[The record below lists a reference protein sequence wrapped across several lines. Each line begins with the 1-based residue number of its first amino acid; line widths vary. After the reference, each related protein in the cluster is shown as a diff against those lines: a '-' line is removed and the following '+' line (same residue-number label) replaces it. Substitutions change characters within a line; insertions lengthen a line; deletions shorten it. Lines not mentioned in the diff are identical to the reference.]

1 MSRGPESRPNEA
13 AGLYRTDA
21 GEWGVTLRQVGE
33 GYEVVA
39 LKARSGVPLAC
50 ATERDALA
58 AMFTAPRAGADRY
71 PDWADFEWR
80 TRLGFARPDFDRVW
94 RIAEDRR
101 RVAFLGLAVR
111 GGGADW
117 PLPVAAA
124 LWRGWCRTPGLDP
137 RALFWNSSAGGH
149 LWLVHPFELP
159 RYVGLGPMPAPEAVV
174 CALTSMTRPER
185 LVLEAGGLPYDYW
198 VELERLFPGEL
209 RSVEPFADL
218 MVASDVR
225 DRLSSHSDPTV
236 YLPALG
242 AALALLQGAPPVHR
256 LCESSPEAG
265 AVDG

>member
-1 MSRGPESRPNEA
+1 
-13 AGLYRTDA
+13 
-21 GEWGVTLRQVGE
+21 VGE

-39 LKARSGVPLAC
+39 LKARSNVPLSHA
-50 ATERDALA
+50 ADRDALA

-80 TRLGFARPDFDRVW
+80 TRLGQARPDFERVW

-101 RVAFLGLAVR
+101 RVAFLGMAVCCP
-111 GGGADW
+111 GDDV

-137 RALFWNSSAGGH
+137 RALFWNSKAGGH
-149 LWLVHPFELP
+149 LWLVHPFELT
-159 RYVGLGPMPAPEAVV
+159 RYVGLGPTPEPEAVV
-174 CALTSMTRPER
+174 CALATLTRPER

-198 VELERLFPGEL
+198 TELERLFPGEL

-218 MVASDVR
+218 MVAPDVR
-225 DRLSSHSDPTV
+225 ERLSSHADPTAF
-236 YLPALG
+236 LPALG
-242 AALALLQGAPPVHR
+242 AALALLQGVPPVYR